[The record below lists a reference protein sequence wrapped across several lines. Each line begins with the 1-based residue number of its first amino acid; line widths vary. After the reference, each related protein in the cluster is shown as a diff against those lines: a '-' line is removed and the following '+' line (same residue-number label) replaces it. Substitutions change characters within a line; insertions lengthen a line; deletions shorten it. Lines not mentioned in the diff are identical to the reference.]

1 MNNWAQARSLWIKL
15 IRQTDRAGIRFVK
28 TARLSRSL
36 HKWFAL
42 LAGLQLLLWSA
53 SGFYMVVVPIEV
65 IHGDMLVR
73 DMGTPPLFGLSD
85 IQSVDRVLEK
95 YPETTSLT
103 LTPMLDRVVYR
114 LDSAAGEILVDA
126 RTGAL
131 LSPIDRELAVSVARY
146 HYAGDSAVASVQLI
160 DSNPPSEVRFLDH
173 AAWRIDFDD
182 AWGSSFYIDADSG
195 RFISRRHTLWRLFD
209 FLWML
214 HIMDYETRDDINNI
228 LLTCAA
234 VLGLSLFAAGTWL
247 LYFSFDFNR
256 RKA

>member
-1 MNNWAQARSLWIKL
+1 
-15 IRQTDRAGIRFVK
+15 
-28 TARLSRSL
+28 
-36 HKWFAL
+36 
-42 LAGLQLLLWSA
+42 
-53 SGFYMVVVPIEV
+53 
-65 IHGDMLVR
+65 
-73 DMGTPPLFGLSD
+73 
-85 IQSVDRVLEK
+85 
-95 YPETTSLT
+95 
-103 LTPMLDRVVYR
+103 MLDRVVYR

-214 HIMDYETRDDINNI
+214 HIMDFENREDFNTF
-228 LLTCAA
+228 LLQLFAS
-234 VLGLSLFAAGTWL
+234 LGLITVISGFILWAMTTTVF
-247 LYFSFDFNR
+247 R
-256 RKA
+256 REKS